1 MAAHGRLCLRFA
13 VSFLFYC
20 SLRCYAGFPGRPQS
34 SEIDTVHLIFM
45 THLDVGYDGVTQT
58 GFINNILNTYFHEYF
73 PRAINLSQQ
82 LRTEEYVEGFVY
94 TTHPW
99 LVSLFLDCP
108 QNFVL
113 NNITLKCPN
122 ETQVEQF
129 KSAVDRGDITWHAGP
144 MNMQPENINKILF
157 DLSLNISSDLDALFY
172 IKRKF
177 PTLSQRDVP
186 GLTQAVIPSLVQ
198 KGVIAVSVG
207 VNPGTSPPAVPKLFL
222 WKFEES
228 AVLATWHAGGYP
240 LGPGS
245 SPAKPG
251 GLSRKDCVTVKGFN
265 HALCYAFIQDNGGP
279 PKSIQ
284 DILNY
289 YEIMRKEF
297 PGAKIKASTFDEFFE
312 AVQPIKNQLP
322 VISKEVGDT
331 WIQGIASD
339 PNKMAKYRAFTKSL
353 SSCFMTDQCDYNDK
367 RIKDAIRFIIKP
379 PEHTWGLPGVGDNVN
394 WSNPLFLKARN
405 GKNFLDCE
413 NAWLEQ
419 RQFIDIALER
429 VKGHPLS
436 YIAENEIQQLTP
448 EEPDLTDYDAVEDV
462 AQVFSCEDG
471 VQIQFSKTGAIN
483 RLYDP
488 YNKIDWASGTD
499 TFGEIR
505 YYTYN
510 ETDFNNMASQY
521 NYYGGA
527 GYDKPNSTS
536 NAHPDSRQWF
546 TRLITIY
553 KSHKSAPACDILLK
567 IEMSNIVATKRY
579 GAPPLFWL
587 HYISKKMANNYGGFD
602 VTLQWFQKPPT
613 RLAEAI
619 MYHFAPRSPGG
630 ETSESQFK
638 WHVSKVGHLV
648 DPGNVVLNGSQY
660 VHAVDN
666 GVYFTKINGNGLQFH
681 TYDVP
686 LVSIA
691 TKFHPPSPFPVPLKP
706 IAQSDVTGV
715 SFNLYNNIWNTNYI
729 MWYPYLPTDQNF
741 KARFQLK
748 LYCT

>member
-1 MAAHGRLCLRFA
+1 MAAYCRLCLRSL
-13 VSFLFYC
+13 VWVLLYC
-20 SLRCYAGFPGRPQS
+20 SYKSYAGYPGSVQS
-34 SEIDTVHLIFM
+34 AEIDTVHMIFM
-45 THLDVGYDGVTQT
+45 THLDVGYDGVTRT

-82 LRTEEYVEGFVY
+82 LRTDEYVERFVY

-108 QNFVL
+108 RNLVL

-122 ETQVEQF
+122 ETAVEHL
-129 KSAVDRGDITWHAGP
+129 KAAIVRGDITWHAGP
-144 MNMQPENINKILF
+144 MNMQPENMNKILF
-157 DLSLNISSDLDALFY
+157 ELSLNISSDLDAMFN
-172 IKRKF
+172 IQRRF

-207 VNPGTSPPAVPKLFL
+207 VNPGTSPPAVPKLFT
-222 WKFEES
+222 WKFEDS

-251 GLSRKDCVTVKGFN
+251 GLSRKDCVTVEGFN
-265 HALCYAFIQDNGGP
+265 HAMCYAFIQDNGGP
-279 PKSIQ
+279 PQ
-284 DILNY
+284 DIYEILNY

-312 AVQPIKNQLP
+312 AVQPIKSQLP
-322 VISKEVGDT
+322 VITKEIGDT

-339 PNKMAKYRAFTKSL
+339 PYKMAKYRAFTSAL
-353 SSCFMTDQCDYNDK
+353 SSCLRTDQCDYSDS
-367 RIKDAIRFIIKP
+367 RIRDAVRFIIKP
-379 PEHTWGLPGVGDNVN
+379 PEHTWGLPGVSDNVN
-394 WSNPLFLKARN
+394 WTNPLFLKARH
-405 GKNFLDCE
+405 GKSFHNCE
-413 NAWLEQ
+413 EAWLEQ
-419 RQFIDIALER
+419 RQFIDIAMEK

-436 YIAENEIQQLTP
+436 YIAQNEIQQLSP
-448 EEPDLTDYDAVEDV
+448 KEPDLTDYDRVEDV
-462 AQVFSCEDG
+462 TQVFSCEDG
-471 VQIQFSKTGAIN
+471 VQIQFSNTGAISK
-483 RLYDP
+483 LYDP
-488 YNKIDWASGTD
+488 YNEIDWASGPD

-510 ETDFNNMASQY
+510 ETDFKNMALQY
-521 NYYGGA
+521 DYYGGA
-527 GYDKPNSTS
+527 GYDKPNSTK
-536 NAHPDSRQWF
+536 NAHPNSRQWF
-546 TRLITIY
+546 TKLTTIY
-553 KSHKSAPACDILLK
+553 KSRRSAPACDILLK
-567 IEMSNIVATKRY
+567 IEMTNTEATDRY

-587 HYISKKMANNYGGFD
+587 HYVSHKMANNYGGFD
-602 VTLQWFQKPPT
+602 VTVQWFKKPPT
-613 RLAEAI
+613 RLAESI
-619 MYHFAPRSPGG
+619 MYHFAPRSSGG
-630 ETSESQFK
+630 VSSELM

-660 VHAVDN
+660 VHGVDN
-666 GVYFTKINGNGLQFH
+666 GVYFTKVNGNGLQLH

-691 TKFHPPSPFPVPLKP
+691 TKIHSPSPFPVPLKP

-729 MWYPYLPTDQNF
+729 LWYPYLSQDQDF
-741 KARFQLK
+741 KARFQLN
-748 LYCT
+748 LYNT